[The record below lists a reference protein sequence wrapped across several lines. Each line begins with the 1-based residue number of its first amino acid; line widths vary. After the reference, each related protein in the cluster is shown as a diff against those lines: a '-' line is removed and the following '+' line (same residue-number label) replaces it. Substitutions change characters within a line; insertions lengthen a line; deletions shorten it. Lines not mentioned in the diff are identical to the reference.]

1 MKHST
6 QNLRANSVRPQP
18 AAAGDSVR
26 GFTLIELL
34 VVIAIIA
41 ILAALLLPALAAA
54 KRKAYGIN
62 CVSNMKQ
69 DSLALLMYFNDYADH
84 CPPGPGA
91 RGNPGVSYGLTD
103 GQLPVYNNQTSGNC
117 RKYLPVYLQP
127 YLNMPDPK
135 TIGTVSNYVVKVF
148 VCPAYTG
155 MWSPG
160 NVYQGSTLVNPS
172 QDNYQ
177 SYAANANSTGSYAL
191 NQASKNTPT
200 GAKLNTTFPT
210 PNTAGSGGAQAGPYP
225 FGKGS
230 SSIEPLSLGQIASA
244 GVSLADLWFMAD
256 ADYPADSALQSKPG
270 VALNPVHKNI
280 RSYAYF
286 DGHAAVEKV
295 NETSAFNGAYDQ

>member
-1 MKHST
+1 MMHST
-6 QNLRANSVRPQP
+6 QNLRANSLRKQP
-18 AAAGDSVR
+18 AAAEEAVS

-41 ILAALLLPALAAA
+41 ILAALLIPALAAA

-62 CVSNMKQ
+62 CLSNMKQ
-69 DSLALLMYFNDYADH
+69 DSLALVMYFNDFSDH

-91 RGNPGVSYGLTD
+91 RGNPGVMYGLTD

-127 YLNMPDPK
+127 YLNLPDPK
-135 TIGTVSNYVVKVF
+135 NVGTVSNYVVKVF
-148 VCPAYTG
+148 VCPAYAN
-155 MWSPG
+155 MWSAG
-160 NVYQGSTLVNPS
+160 TVYQGSTLVNPAL
-172 QDNYQ
+172 DNYQ
-177 SYAANANSTGSYAL
+177 SYGASASGAYAL

-200 GAKLNTTFPT
+200 GAKLNAAFPT

-230 SSIEPLSLGQIASA
+230 SSIEPLSLGQITSA

-256 ADYPADSALQSKPG
+256 ADYEADTALQGKPG
-270 VALNPVHKNI
+270 VALNPLHKNI
-280 RSYAYF
+280 RNYAYF

-295 NETSAFNGAYDQ
+295 NETAAFNGAYDQ